1 MKKVYSSHF
10 KEETGLR
17 KKFSKALINQL
28 IEEVNMAE
36 FVEDEYDLMLY
47 PSGNGWVKTNCLMP
61 NHNDSSPS
69 FGINTEGNF
78 YNCFACGA
86 SGNIVN
92 LIQNV
97 EGLNFYET
105 IQKLC
110 VYSGIETETSELGMK
125 QALKEINLSIDEFLN
140 RSLETNLPGGMSEV
154 RFLFSIAQRIK
165 NFENNVEYAPKQLK
179 WSESIYKAVDDAILV
194 NDDKKLNIIWKNLNR
209 KIKERLQNG

>member
-1 MKKVYSSHF
+1 MKKIYSSHF

-69 FGINTEGNF
+69 FGINVEGNF

-105 IQKLC
+105 IQKLS

-125 QALKEINLSIDEFLN
+125 QTLKEINLSIDEFLN

-165 NFENNVEYAPKQLK
+165 SFESKVQYNPKHLK
-179 WSESIYKAVDDAILV
+179 WSESIYKAVDDAILI
-194 NDDKKLNIIWKNLNR
+194 NDENKLNIIWKNLNK

>member
-1 MKKVYSSHF
+1 MLCSSHF

-69 FGINTEGNF
+69 FGINVEGNF

-105 IQKLC
+105 IQKLS

-125 QALKEINLSIDEFLN
+125 QTLKEINLSIDEFLN

-165 NFENNVEYAPKQLK
+165 SFESKVQYNPKHLK
-179 WSESIYKAVDDAILV
+179 WSESIYKAVDDAILI
-194 NDDKKLNIIWKNLNR
+194 NDENKLNIIWKNLNK

>member
-1 MKKVYSSHF
+1 MKKIYSSHF

-69 FGINTEGNF
+69 FGINVEGNF

-105 IQKLC
+105 IQKLS

-125 QALKEINLSIDEFLN
+125 QTLKEINLSIDEFLN

-165 NFENNVEYAPKQLK
+165 SFESKVQYNQKHLK
-179 WSESIYKAVDDAILV
+179 WSESIYKAVDDAILI
-194 NDDKKLNIIWKNLNR
+194 NDENKLNIIWKNLNK

>member
-17 KKFSKALINQL
+17 KKFSRALINQL

-69 FGINTEGNF
+69 FGINVEGNF

-105 IQKLC
+105 IQKLS

-125 QALKEINLSIDEFLN
+125 QTLKEINLSIDEFLN

-165 NFENNVEYAPKQLK
+165 SFESKVSYNPKHLK
-179 WSESIYKAVDDAILV
+179 WSESIYKAVDDAILI
-194 NDDKKLNIIWKNLNR
+194 NDENKLNIIWKNLNK

>member
-69 FGINTEGNF
+69 FGINVEGNF

-105 IQKLC
+105 IQKLS

-125 QALKEINLSIDEFLN
+125 QTLKEINLSIDEFLN

-165 NFENNVEYAPKQLK
+165 SFESKVQYNPKHLK
-179 WSESIYKAVDDAILV
+179 WSESIYKAVDDAILI
-194 NDDKKLNIIWKNLNR
+194 NDENKLNIIWKNLNK

>member
-1 MKKVYSSHF
+1 
-10 KEETGLR
+10 
-17 KKFSKALINQL
+17 
-28 IEEVNMAE
+28 MAE

-69 FGINTEGNF
+69 FGINVEGNF

-105 IQKLC
+105 IQKLS

-125 QALKEINLSIDEFLN
+125 QTLKEINLSIDEFLN

-165 NFENNVEYAPKQLK
+165 SFESKVQYNPKHLK
-179 WSESIYKAVDDAILV
+179 WSESIYKAVDDAILI
-194 NDDKKLNIIWKNLNR
+194 NDENKLNIIWKNLNK

>member
-194 NDDKKLNIIWKNLNR
+194 NDDKKLNFIWKNLNR